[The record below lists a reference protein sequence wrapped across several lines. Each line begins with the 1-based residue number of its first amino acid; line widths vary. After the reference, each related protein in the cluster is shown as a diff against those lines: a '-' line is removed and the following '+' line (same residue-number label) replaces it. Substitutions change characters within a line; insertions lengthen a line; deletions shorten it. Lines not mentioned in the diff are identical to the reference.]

1 MAPYSYTQTSSP
13 DSPHGGEDGE
23 CSQAYGHY
31 AGSWHPAAT
40 RRPALLIALMEEKM
54 VSVAKHMAT
63 MLAHGTLQLHA
74 DQLS

>member
-1 MAPYSYTQTSSP
+1 MKPKVCTFGSLYS
-13 DSPHGGEDGE
+13 
-23 CSQAYGHY
+23 
-31 AGSWHPAAT
+31 
-40 RRPALLIALMEEKM
+40 ALMEEKM

>member
-1 MAPYSYTQTSSP
+1 M
-13 DSPHGGEDGE
+13 
-23 CSQAYGHY
+23 YGT
-31 AGSWHPAAT
+31 ASLVI
-40 RRPALLIALMEEKM
+40 LLISLPFETLRKETFILLGMKPKVCTFGSLYSALMEEKM